1 MIRFKK
7 IIGPLGLVL
16 ILIGGIT
23 YGILYTSGLVAFLPL
38 FLGLALTAISIALNA
53 REPRTEGSRRTT
65 RLGLH
70 VGASVIFL
78 AAIIIFLQTLSS
90 RHNIRLDTTSNRRF
104 SLSQQTEKILKGL
117 DRKIS
122 FSCFFKE
129 TTAGKKELQDLLLE
143 YRKIN
148 NFITYR
154 FVDPDKNPVLARRY
168 EVKSYATTIVE
179 SGDRESRLYE
189 ISESKITNS
198 ILKVTKDQKKRI
210 FFVTG
215 HGERSIEDVDTEGF
229 AKLKAAILDENYE
242 AEEILTLRESE
253 LPEDCDLLIIA
264 GAEKDIFAPEKNL
277 ISRHLERGGNLLV
290 MLEPI
295 LELPELHTLV
305 GGYGVEIGNNVIID
319 RFGKVL
325 AGNFLTPVVNQYGE
339 HPITE
344 NFKHASFFPQ
354 ARSIMPSDAPPDGV
368 SLVVLASTSESAYAE
383 SNIDMILD
391 EGKTQFEGENDLKG
405 PVGLAVIA
413 EGTTGKLIAF
423 GDADF
428 ASNAYIEMGGNRD
441 LIMNTIN
448 FLVEERDLISIRP
461 KDPITQPVIL
471 TSRQGRVIFWLPVIG
486 IPAFIGALGIAISVR
501 KRKSA

>member
-1 MIRFKK
+1 MIGFKK

-16 ILIGGIT
+16 ILIGSVT
-23 YGILYTSGLVAFLPL
+23 YGILYTSGFIAFLPL
-38 FLGLALTAISIALNA
+38 FSGLALTAVSIVLQA
-53 REPRTEGSRRTT
+53 RETRTEGSRRTA
-65 RLGLH
+65 RLHLN

-78 AAIIIFLQTLSS
+78 AAIMIFLQTLSS
-90 RHNIRLDTTSNRRF
+90 RHNARLDTTSNKRF
-104 SLSQQTEKILKGL
+104 SLSQQTESILEGL
-117 DRKIS
+117 DREIV

-143 YRKIN
+143 YRDISK
-148 NFITYR
+148 FITYR
-154 FVDPDKNPVLARRY
+154 FVDPDKDPITARRY
-168 EVKSYATTIVE
+168 EVKSYGTIVVE
-179 SGDRESRLYE
+179 SGDRESKLYE

-198 ILKVTKDQKKRI
+198 ILKTIRNQKKKI
-210 FFVTG
+210 CFVTG
-215 HGERSIEDVDTEGF
+215 HGERSIEDADTEGF
-229 AKLKAAILDENYE
+229 AKLKRAILDENYE
-242 AEEILTLRESE
+242 AEEILTLREDE
-253 LPEDCDLLIIA
+253 LPEDCYILVIA

-277 ISRHLERGGNLLV
+277 ISRYLERGGNLLV
-290 MLEPI
+290 LLEPI
-295 LELPELHTLV
+295 LELPELCELV
-305 GGYGVEIGNNVIID
+305 GGYGIEIGDNVIID

-354 ARSIMPSDAPPDGV
+354 ARSVMPSDTPPEGV

-391 EGKTQFEGENDLKG
+391 EGKTQFEGEADLRG
-405 PVGLAVIA
+405 PVGLAVVA
-413 EGTTGKLIAF
+413 AGTDGKLIAF

-428 ASNAYIEMGGNRD
+428 ASNAYLELGGNRD
-441 LIMNTIN
+441 LIMNTIS
-448 FLVEERDLISIRP
+448 FLAEEKDLIAIRP
-461 KDPITQPVIL
+461 KDPVTQPVIL
-471 TSRQGRVIFWLPVIG
+471 TSRQGRMIFWLPVIG